1 MKLLPILSSRR
12 LILGGTLGL
21 LLSFGATSPVFSSP
35 AATNAPATNAPAA
48 KPTPAPAA
56 EIDKDTGKPIITTPS
71 GLKYVDLV
79 VGKGPAVKTGDH
91 VSVNY
96 LGKLVD
102 GTKFDASADHGGT
115 FDYVQGVDHLIAGW
129 TEGTSTMN
137 VGGKRKLIIPPQLGY
152 GLQGAGDAVPPNATL
167 IFEIELVSINNPK

>member
-1 MKLLPILSSRR
+1 MKLFPTLRYRR
-12 LILGGTLGL
+12 LIFAGTLFVV
-21 LLSFGATSPVFSSP
+21 LSFGATSQIFLSSAQAQTP
-35 AATNAPATNAPAA
+35 P
-48 KPTPAPAA
+48 PAPSGAA
-56 EIDKDTGKPIITTPS
+56 NVETDKDTGKPIVTTPS

-79 VGKGPAVKTGDH
+79 VGTGAAVKTGDH

-96 LGKLVD
+96 LGKLLD

-115 FDYVQGVDHLIAGW
+115 FDYVQGVTSLIQGW
-129 TEGTSTMN
+129 TEGTSTMK

-152 GLQGAGDAVPPNATL
+152 GMQGAGDAVPPNATL

>member
-1 MKLLPILSSRR
+1 MKLLPTLRIRGLICAGT
-12 LILGGTLGL
+12 LILV
-21 LLSFGATSPVFSSP
+21 LSFVTTSTIFSAPTTNTP
-35 AATNAPATNAPAA
+35 AANP
-48 KPTPAPAA
+48 PAPAA
-56 EIDKDTGKPIITTPS
+56 EIDKDTGKPIVTTPS

-91 VSVNY
+91 VTVTY
-96 LGKLVD
+96 IGKLVD

-152 GLQGAGDAVPPNATL
+152 GLQGAGDAIPPNSTL